1 MQSEIDQSSQG
12 HSGYSPHIK
21 QQKQSKKNQN
31 SQAQR
36 AAGQGGAVL
45 PSVNESSVLPSLSR
59 TGNNFNP
66 NLASGSNNR
75 KGEGSKGVGGNGQ
88 RVASRRTST
97 R

>member
-31 SQAQR
+31 SQVR
-36 AAGQGGAVL
+36 AAGQGVAVL

-66 NLASGSNNR
+66 NLAAGSNNR
-75 KGEGSKGVGGNGQ
+75 KGEGNKGVGGNGQ